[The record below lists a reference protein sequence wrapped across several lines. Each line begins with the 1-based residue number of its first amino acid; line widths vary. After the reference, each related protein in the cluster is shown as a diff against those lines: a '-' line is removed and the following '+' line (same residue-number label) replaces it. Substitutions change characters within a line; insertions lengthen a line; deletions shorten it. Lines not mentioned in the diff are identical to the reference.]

1 MQNSIPQNSNLSSK
15 QYFLMSLY
23 FCEGLNKISEN
34 VVQGDVERLKRSR
47 VSSPFIQWLGPI
59 SMFCGHTTVFLG
71 QMLGSLG
78 EADLLGQKQGGSK
91 GDGWIWTAHIRS
103 RGFVHS
109 ESHRSFSSHEKN
121 SITLLVMA
129 VASTLQQPAWLWGK
143 YQVNGQLKTVVECI
157 CSLTHDITSTRVVV
171 DLLFTF
177 LLRTSVVNFFY
188 GVLIITGLKN

>member
-1 MQNSIPQNSNLSSK
+1 
-15 QYFLMSLY
+15 
-23 FCEGLNKISEN
+23 
-34 VVQGDVERLKRSR
+34 
-47 VSSPFIQWLGPI
+47 
-59 SMFCGHTTVFLG
+59 MFCGHTTVFLG

-157 CSLTHDITSTRVVV
+157 CSLTHDITSTRVLV

-177 LLRTSVVNFFY
+177 LLRTSVVNFFLWGPY
-188 GVLIITGLKN
+188 YYRIEELTKMIPMYIKLLTLDTVVHNKLYVLNGFDCALLIRVMAYYAFTNGDITQLHSLK